1 MDASLYTED
10 DLLPLSG
17 LQHLAYCP
25 RQFALI
31 HLEQAWADNLFTA
44 EGNVL
49 HSRTDEAGAETRGD
63 IHIARSLRLQSLAL
77 GLAGIADV
85 VEFHRVAEDAPGLE
99 LPRLRGRWRPYP
111 VEYKRGRPKTSDCDE
126 IQVCAQAL
134 CLEEM
139 LDLEIAEGALFY
151 GKTRR
156 RKTVRFDAKLRRRTE
171 ELAAEM
177 HRLWRAGLTPPAI
190 YGPKCEQCSLLDLCM
205 PRTAKRDA
213 AGYLDRM
220 LDDLIEDTREP

>member
-1 MDASLYTED
+1 MYTED

-49 HSRTDEAGAETRGD
+49 HSRTDRAEAETRGD

-85 VEFHRVAEDAPGLE
+85 VEFHRVAEDAAGLE
-99 LPRLRGRWRPYP
+99 LPRLSGLWRPYP
-111 VEYKRGRPKTSDCDE
+111 VEYKRGRPKAGDCDE
-126 IQVCAQAL
+126 VQVCAQAL

-139 LDLEIAEGALFY
+139 LGLEIPQGALFY

-156 RKTVRFDAKLRRRTE
+156 RKTVQLNDKLRERTG
-171 ELAAEM
+171 ELALEM
-177 HRLWRAGLTPPAI
+177 HRVWRSGQTPPAV
-190 YGPKCEQCSLLDLCM
+190 YGPKCEQCSLHDLCM
-205 PRTAKRDA
+205 PRTTKRDA

-220 LDDLIEDTREP
+220 LDDLMEDTRDP

>member
-1 MDASLYTED
+1 MYSED

-31 HLEQAWADNLFTA
+31 HLEQVWADNLFTA

-49 HSRTDEAGAETRGD
+49 HSRADRVEAETRGD

-85 VEFHRVAEDAPGLE
+85 VEFRRVGDDTPGLE
-99 LPRLRGRWRPYP
+99 LPRLRGRWRPFP
-111 VEYKRGRPKTSDCDE
+111 VEYKRGRPKAGDCDE
-126 IQVCAQAL
+126 VQVCAQAL

-139 LDLEIAEGALFY
+139 LGLEIMEGALFY

-156 RKTVRFDAKLRRRTE
+156 RKTVRIDDKLRSRTT
-171 ELAAEM
+171 ELAEEM
-177 HRLWRAGLTPPAI
+177 HRLWRTGQTPPAV
-190 YGPKCEQCSLLDLCM
+190 YGPKCDQCSLHDLCM
-205 PRTAKRDA
+205 PRTTKRDA

-220 LDDLIEDTREP
+220 LDDLTEDAREP

>member
-1 MDASLYTED
+1 MYSED

-44 EGNVL
+44 EGNIL
-49 HSRTDEAGAETRGD
+49 HSRTDQAEAETRGGL
-63 IHIARSLRLQSLAL
+63 HIARTLRLQSRRL

-85 VEFHRVAEDAPGLE
+85 VEFHRDADDAGGVE
-99 LPRLRGRWRPYP
+99 LPKLDGRWRPYP
-111 VEYKRGRPKTSDCDE
+111 VEYKRGRPKPNDCDE

-139 LDLEIAEGALFY
+139 LGLDIPEGALFY

-156 RKTVRFDAKLRRRTE
+156 RKVVQFGDELRKRTE
-171 ELAAEM
+171 DLSAAM
-177 HRLWRAGLTPPAI
+177 HRLWNSGRTPAAE
-190 YGPKCEQCSLLDLCM
+190 YSRKCDQCSLQDLCM
-205 PRTAKRDA
+205 PKSAKRDA
-213 AGYLDRM
+213 TSYLERM
-220 LDDLIEDTREP
+220 LDDSEEGGKEA